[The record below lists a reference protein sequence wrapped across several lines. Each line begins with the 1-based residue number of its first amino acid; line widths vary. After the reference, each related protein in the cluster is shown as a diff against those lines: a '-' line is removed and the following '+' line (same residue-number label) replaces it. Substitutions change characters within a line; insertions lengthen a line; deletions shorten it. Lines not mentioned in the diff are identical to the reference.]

1 MSNVTNM
8 INQFVRGS
16 VSEDIQRSLFKIDNA
31 TIFDDC
37 YRVNVWTRTT
47 SEDRVVPSFNIAE
60 SFFVEVV
67 DGKIVDRTI
76 R

>member
-1 MSNVTNM
+1 MSNITNL

-67 DGKIVDRTI
+67 DGKIVDRTV